1 MAWQAT
7 RRTVPRIR
15 TNVAWN
21 IPIPLILQDFLVE
34 SRIHRLRDGAGP
46 GWDLRLSLSQVLN
59 NVFTEDQVGVDL
71 NEIII

>member
-21 IPIPLILQDFLVE
+21 IPIPIILQDFLVE
-34 SRIHRLRDGAGP
+34 SRIHGAGP